1 MTTTTEPATW
11 LRGVLEPCLLG
22 LLADGEAYG
31 YELSTRL
38 EEAGIGTV
46 PGGSLYPALLR
57 LEKRG
62 LLSAQW
68 RAGEGGPGR
77 KYYALTAEGRR
88 SLSQQ
93 RTAWTEFAAAVAA
106 VLAGEDRSVTSNE
119 PGGGVPR

>member
-1 MTTTTEPATW
+1 MTTTEPAPW

-62 LLSAQW
+62 LLTPQW
-68 RAGEGGPGR
+68 RAGDGGPGR

-88 SLSQQ
+88 SLAHQ
-93 RTAWTEFAAAVAA
+93 RVAWAEFASAVTA
-106 VLAGEDRSVTSNE
+106 VLTGDRRAVT
-119 PGGGVPR
+119 PGGVDGEVAR